1 MSWGEAL
8 VNVGGSILGGLISS
22 KSAGKANKAYQKA
35 MEDIIRQAGVTTA
48 QQGALFQPYGQLGQ
62 ESINRLNALE
72 NAAATGDFSMLT
84 GSPEYQFLKQQGE
97 SDLARKF
104 AAQGNLFGGE
114 AQKQFAEFNN
124 ALALQAALNPYISRQ
139 QAGINTGMAGAAGQ
153 AQPLGNFLNVYGQ
166 ARGIQGQSAAGKAA
180 TQGNIWQSVLGDIGK
195 TVIGEIKP

>member
-8 VNVGGSILGGLISS
+8 VDVGGSILGGLISS

-35 MEDIIRQAGVTTA
+35 MEDIIRQAGVTTG
-48 QQGALFQPYGQLGQ
+48 QQGALFQPYGEFGQ
-62 ESINRLNALE
+62 ESLNRLNALE

-97 SDLARKF
+97 SDLARNL
-104 AAQGNLFGGE
+104 AARGGLFGGE
-114 AQKQFAEFNN
+114 AQKQFTQFNN
-124 ALALQAALNPYISRQ
+124 ALALQAALNPYVSRQ

-180 TQGNIWQSVLGDIGK
+180 SQGNIWQSVLGDIGK
-195 TVIGEIKP
+195 SVIKGMG